1 MHRIF
6 LTCGD
11 QVFLETLR
19 KSFQEEGDLEIC
31 VAHNEGLEGIFEAI
45 DLFPDLVILGMELP
59 PIDGL
64 EIAEAL
70 SNYVCQ
76 MSKLL
81 LVAELH
87 GMEAEK
93 RALSHGIDAVF
104 ERDDDL
110 RSLVLNAR
118 AVSAVLENLS
128 PAAN

>member
-70 SNYVCQ
+70 
-76 MSKLL
+76 KLCVPDVEVF

-118 AVSAVLENLS
+118 AVCGLGESIAT
-128 PAAN
+128 AN